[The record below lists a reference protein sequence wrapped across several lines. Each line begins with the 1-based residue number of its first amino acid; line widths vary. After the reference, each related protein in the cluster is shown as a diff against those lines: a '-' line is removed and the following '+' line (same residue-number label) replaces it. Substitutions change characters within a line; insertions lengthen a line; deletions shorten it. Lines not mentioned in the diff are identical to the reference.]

1 MPRMM
6 RGELLLFVFEAELLI
21 RAEFFVGEGVHVI
34 EDFGKLVFVKWGFS
48 SLKYET
54 DFK

>member
-21 RAEFFVGEGVHVI
+21 RAEFFVGEGVLVI
-34 EDFGKLVFVKWGFS
+34 EEFVKLGLGKMGFS